1 MSTVSAPPAER
12 AARRSEP
19 RPTRAPLPPG
29 LRTVLLA
36 LVLTAIA
43 VAAGVITLARGE
55 LGVGP
60 SDVLKVLEG
69 GGDRRAEIILTR
81 MRGPRVLVGAGAGA
95 ALGLAGTLFQT
106 VTRNPLGSP
115 DVIGL
120 GAGAGA
126 GIALVSLVSD
136 GPAPTWMGAL
146 AGSAI
151 AIGLVHAATGRGFAS
166 PSRLIIAGI
175 GVAAMALALTQYV
188 VAVVLRDA
196 GSQLAG
202 QLVGSLNSR
211 SMQHAAMIGIV
222 LLVCAPLAGLLRHD
236 LTVMDMGDEMADA
249 LGGGAVRT
257 RTSAIILSVLLC
269 AGAVAVAGPI
279 AFVALAAPHIARSTL
294 RLPGPHLL
302 VSALV
307 GAVILLVSDLAV
319 QAVPLLDGLPV
330 GVITAGFGGVYLGI
344 LLIGTWRRNSA

>member
-1 MSTVSAPPAER
+1 MSTVPAPPAER
-12 AARRSEP
+12 DARRSEL

-29 LRTVLLA
+29 LRNVLLA
-36 LVLTAIA
+36 LVLAAIA
-43 VAAGVITLARGE
+43 VAAGAVTLARGD

-60 SDVLKVLEG
+60 SDILKVLEG

-249 LGGGAVRT
+249 LGAGAVRT

-279 AFVALAAPHIARSTL
+279 AFVALAAPHISRSTL

-330 GVITAGFGGVYLGI
+330 GVTTAGFGGVYLGI

>member
-1 MSTVSAPPAER
+1 MSAGTLR
-12 AARRSEP
+12 G
-19 RPTRAPLPPG
+19 PLIG
-29 LRTVLLA
+29 LA
-36 LVLTAIA
+36 LAVLAIA
-43 VAAGVITLARGE
+43 TGALTLARGD

-60 SDVLKVLEG
+60 ADVLAVLTG
-69 GGDRRAEIILTR
+69 DGDRRAEIVLGR

-126 GIALVSLVSD
+126 GIALATLVSD
-136 GPAPTWMGAL
+136 GPAPTWAGAL
-146 AGSAI
+146 AGALVAI
-151 AIGLVHAATGRGFAS
+151 ALVHAATGRGFAS

-175 GVAAMALALTQYV
+175 AVAAMALAITQYV
-188 VAVVLRDA
+188 VAVVLRDE

-211 SMQHAAMIGIV
+211 GMQHAAMIAIA
-222 LLVCAPLAGLLRHD
+222 LAVCAPLAALLRHD
-236 LTVMDMGDEMADA
+236 LQVMDMGDELADA
-249 LGGGAVRT
+249 LGAGAVRT
-257 RTSAIILSVLLC
+257 RTAAIVLSVLLC

-279 AFVALAAPHIARSTL
+279 AFVALAAPHIARGL
-294 RLPGPHLL
+294 VRVPGPHLM

-319 QAVPLLDGLPV
+319 QAVPPLDGLPV
-330 GVITAGFGGVYLGI
+330 GVVTAGFGGLYLGI
-344 LLIGTWRRNSA
+344 LLIGTWRRTSV